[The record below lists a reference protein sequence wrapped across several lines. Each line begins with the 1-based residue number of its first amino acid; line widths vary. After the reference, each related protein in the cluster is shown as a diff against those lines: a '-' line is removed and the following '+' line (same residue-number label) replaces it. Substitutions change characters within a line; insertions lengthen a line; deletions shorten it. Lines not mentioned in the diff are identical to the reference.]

1 MRRATAAFRRK
12 TTRSRS
18 STSWS
23 RVVSSTSS
31 RPSRT
36 EGFETW
42 PGAAHPPRGAHE
54 RLLRRGASALT
65 FGYASGR
72 FPSTTPAKLGVSRSH
87 ARCLHNS
94 HGLP

>member
-12 TTRSRS
+12 ITPLRS

-23 RVVSSTSS
+23 RAVSFISLRLSH
-31 RPSRT
+31 T
-36 EGFETW
+36 EGFETS

-54 RLLRRGASALT
+54 RLSRRRASALT
-65 FGYASGR
+65 FGYASGS

-87 ARCLHNS
+87 ADCLHKS